1 VEYDTAQRAFVVH
14 RKADGGRGPLTV
26 LIGSS
31 VDRPLVNPALVIEA
45 SDTPKKVRVWINSKE
60 AQIPVRVGI
69 EHDLDS
75 DQAVVYLEMTAG
87 EPVEIEIE
95 K

>member
-1 VEYDTAQRAFVVH
+1 
-14 RKADGGRGPLTV
+14 
-26 LIGSS
+26 
-31 VDRPLVNPALVIEA
+31 
-45 SDTPKKVRVWINSKE
+45 
-60 AQIPVRVGI
+60 VGI